1 MKKGNRTNR
10 YINREG
16 EPRQCS
22 LKFKEIAIN
31 YHLLKAFRS
40 KDSFYGIRGFNWKI
54 KVKHMTFHKISFIKK
69 KRAVI
74 SLSCCHGYIKLM
86 TVC

>member
-1 MKKGNRTNR
+1 MKREIEQT
-10 YINREG
+10 YINGEG

-40 KDSFYGIRGFNWKI
+40 KDSSYGIRGFNWK
-54 KVKHMTFHKISFIKK
+54 KK
-69 KRAVI
+69 
-74 SLSCCHGYIKLM
+74 
-86 TVC
+86 